1 MARREILSVKINYV
15 VLKFKILFKFK
26 NDEFLVKKKNKKKKN
41 EGFVVNPLA
50 ELNSSKKKSV
60 TQLN

>member
-26 NDEFLVKKKNKKKKN
+26 NDEFLVKKKTKKKQN
-41 EGFVVNPLA
+41 VCFVVKPLA

>member
-26 NDEFLVKKKNKKKKN
+26 NDEFLVKKKQKKT
-41 EGFVVNPLA
+41 ERMFCC
-50 ELNSSKKKSV
+50 
-60 TQLN
+60 

>member
-26 NDEFLVKKKNKKKKN
+26 NDEFLVKKKNKKKQN
-41 EGFVVNPLA
+41 VCFVVKPLA
-50 ELNSSKKKSV
+50 ELNSS
-60 TQLN
+60 